1 MPVKQFLLKNCEE
14 DLENKKHFEAQY
26 RKSREEVDNKTQNH
40 LKETGSLKDEIKK
53 LNSELKFLWHFSKDA
68 KKEIANVRS
77 EKNKLQLILKKE
89 ENDKKHLKAQLGK
102 SREEV
107 EEKKSLTST
116 LEKKVEEASKKLAAQ
131 EKFNQ
136 FTFEDAKEKKK
147 DSDSQLQKLR
157 EWIITLEKEIE
168 ERRKQLNLQGIYT
181 NICICLFS

>member
-1 MPVKQFLLKNCEE
+1 M
-14 DLENKKHFEAQY
+14 
-26 RKSREEVDNKTQNH
+26 
-40 LKETGSLKDEIKK
+40 
-53 LNSELKFLWHFSKDA
+53 
-68 KKEIANVRS
+68 
-77 EKNKLQLILKKE
+77 
-89 ENDKKHLKAQLGK
+89 
-102 SREEV
+102 

-157 EWIITLEKEIE
+157 EWIISLEKEIE